1 MNHNSSLDVYK
12 SCWFGRDSR
21 VILEFSILDCSSTA
35 IDQIFW
41 TWHFSKNL
49 WQGSVT
55 FKSACGC
62 YKYIHVI
69 PSIISVTQ
77 PAFTC
82 SKLTK
87 ETLEQCVKY
96 VRKKQRHQ
104 NDGNVV
110 KVNKKD
116 TRTTPMFTV
125 NDANGVILVSL
136 LLTSI
141 IFHLLFWCF

>member
-35 IDQIFW
+35 TDQIFW

-55 FKSACGC
+55 FKSGCGC
-62 YKYIHVI
+62 YNYIHVI

-87 ETLEQCVKY
+87 ETLEQCVNMFEK
-96 VRKKQRHQ
+96 
-104 NDGNVV
+104 N
-110 KVNKKD
+110 KD
-116 TRTTPMFTV
+116 TRTTVMLLKLTKKTPERRRCSQLTTPM
-125 NDANGVILVSL
+125 AS
-136 LLTSI
+136 
-141 IFHLLFWCF
+141 FWCLYC